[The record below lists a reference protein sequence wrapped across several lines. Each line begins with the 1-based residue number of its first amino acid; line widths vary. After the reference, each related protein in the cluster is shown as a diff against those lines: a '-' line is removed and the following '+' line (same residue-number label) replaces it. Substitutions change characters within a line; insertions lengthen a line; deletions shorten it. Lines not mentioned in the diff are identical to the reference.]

1 MRDGSERA
9 ELLTRLRSDIAAR
22 ERPGC
27 VPDRPALPTG
37 LPALDRVLPL
47 GGIRRGALV
56 ELLDA
61 RSGCG
66 AETVA
71 AVLTR
76 AARRPGETVVVVDPD
91 RQFYP
96 PALAT
101 WGVPLGRLVVVHAA
115 DDADALWAADQA
127 LRCPAVCAVWLRRD
141 RLAPHDARRLQLAA
155 EDGGTLGVLFRPD
168 RVRGR
173 PTWADVQIA
182 VQPRL
187 AARGRRLRVE
197 VTRCRGRVAGPAVD
211 IEFDDISG
219 TTRGGGHRET
229 PHVPAPAELA
239 GPAAAG

>member
-9 ELLTRLRSDIAAR
+9 ELLARLRSDIAAC

-27 VPDRPALPTG
+27 VPDRPAIPTG
-37 LPALDRVLPL
+37 LPSLDRVLPL

-76 AARRPGETVVVVDPD
+76 AACRPGEAVVVVDPD

-96 PALAT
+96 PALAA

-127 LRCPAVCAVWLRRD
+127 LRCPAVGAVWLRRD

-173 PTWADVQIA
+173 STWADVQLA
-182 VQPRL
+182 VGPRP
-187 AARGRRLRVE
+187 AVRGRRLRVE
-197 VTRCRGRVAGPAVD
+197 VTRCRGGAAGAAVEV
-211 IEFDDISG
+211 EFDDGSG
-219 TTRGGGHRET
+219 GAREVVSRET

-239 GPAAAG
+239 GPAVAG